1 MSFIGSPLE
10 IKKFAK
16 TIDRL
21 WPHNEVLSL
30 MDACFSPDSPLG
42 GLTERQRKVLLTA
55 FGLGYYDLPR
65 KIDSRELATRLNIRD
80 STLIAHR
87 RKAERRVLAKMING

>member
-30 MDACFSPDSPLG
+30 MDARFSPDSPLG

-65 KIDSRELATRLNIRD
+65 KIDSPRTGKAAQHPRLYAD
-80 STLIAHR
+80 SPQEEGRT
-87 RKAERRVLAKMING
+87 